1 VDVELPEGQGFQ
13 KVSGFE
19 AGCLLERLDAFGD
32 PEGFMTV
39 PKADPGRFEKAV
51 DGSLLKFLL
60 KIVRTQAGG
69 ESSVVFES
77 EDSSAPDRF
86 ADPFPIFERA
96 LVLVFRPE
104 QNRKV
109 DPVQD
114 RSGEAREIGSGSTR
128 RTPTGPAG
136 SRNQSAH
143 FGGQAATGAEIASRH
158 QLEIAGDIE

>member
-1 VDVELPEGQGFQ
+1 MSSMTTAPFASTLELNQAARTDAEREAILASPGF
-13 KVSGFE
+13 GNHFTDHMFLTEWTPE
-19 AGCLLERLDAFGD
+19 AGWHDARVVPYGPLQLDPATAVLHYAQEIF
-32 PEGFMTV
+32 EGL
-39 PKADPGRFEKAV
+39 KAYAWA
-51 DGSLLKFLL
+51 DGS
-60 KIVRTQAGG
+60 IR
-69 ESSVVFES
+69 
-77 EDSSAPDRF
+77 
-86 ADPFPIFERA
+86 
-96 LVLVFRPE
+96 VFRPE